1 MAEMKTIKFPVFV
14 GHVYNKD
21 QLDDLRD
28 ALESALEEL
37 DFVQLVYADTARYH
51 GALFPKIA
59 QLIDSSMFCIFDVS
73 EQNTNVFLEF
83 GYAMGRGKL
92 CVPIIRSGATV
103 PSDIAGFER
112 LVYSS
117 YKELSQEIASKIQG
131 IIHSALQQKGPLKV
145 LAHNEFI
152 WHLRHHTAGQE
163 LDVDVMKR
171 ELRSHGISGLEIDET
186 IETWLKEGFV
196 EKHDGKIS
204 ISPLGEDFVIKVI
217 KSYPEL
223 SKRDLS

>member
-14 GHVYNKD
+14 GHVYKKD

-28 ALESALEEL
+28 ALGSALKDL

-103 PSDIAGFER
+103 PSDIAGLER

-117 YKELSQEIASKIQG
+117 YKELSQEISSKIQG
-131 IIHSALQQKGPLKV
+131 IIHSSLQQKGQMKLF
-145 LAHNEFI
+145 AHNEFI
-152 WHLRHHTAGQE
+152 WHLRHHSSGQE
-163 LDVDVMKR
+163 LDVDLMKK
-171 ELRSHGISGLEIDET
+171 ELRVHSISGLEVDET

-196 EKHDGKIS
+196 EKDDDKIL
-204 ISPLGEDFVIKVI
+204 ITPLGEDFVIKI
-217 KSYPEL
+217 ITTHPDL
-223 SKRDLS
+223 SKRDSS

>member
-1 MAEMKTIKFPVFV
+1 MAEMKKIKFPVFV
-14 GHVYNKD
+14 GHVFKKE

-28 ALESALEEL
+28 SLESALKEL

-51 GALFPKIA
+51 GALFPKIS
-59 QLIDSSMFCIFDVS
+59 QLIDTSMFCIFDVS

-117 YKELSQEIASKIQG
+117 YKELSQEISSKIHG
-131 IIHSALQQKGPLKV
+131 IINSALQQKGPMKLI
-145 LAHNEFI
+145 ADNEFV
-152 WHLRHHTAGQE
+152 WYLRHHTIGQE
-163 LDVDVMKR
+163 LDVDVMKK
-171 ELRSHGISGLEIDET
+171 ELRSHGISGRDIDET
-186 IETWLKEGFV
+186 IEFWITEGFV
-196 EKHDGKIS
+196 EKHDDKICLAP
-204 ISPLGEDFVIKVI
+204 IGEDFIIKLI
-217 KSYPEL
+217 KTHPEL
-223 SKRDLS
+223 SKRDLK